1 MLEIRREYPSEP
13 QAASAARK
21 DVEQFAAQCGLEPQR
36 VFDVTV
42 AVGEAIAEAIRH
54 SRPSASFIRVDC
66 SYLKPRLTVTVWHY
80 GDDRNST
87 ESTER
92 GFEGTGVDEMGTL
105 LMETLMDDVL
115 VASEAD
121 DGARVVLQMKTS

>member
-1 MLEIRREYPSEP
+1 MLETRREYPSEP
-13 QAASAARK
+13 QAAHAARR
-21 DVEQFAAQCGLEPQR
+21 DVELFAAECGFGAQR

-42 AVGEAIAEAIRH
+42 AVGEAFAEAIRH

-66 SYLKPRLTVTVWHY
+66 SYLQPRLTVTVWHY
-80 GDDRNST
+80 GDDRNSA

-92 GFEGTGVDEMGTL
+92 GFEGTGVDKMGIL

-121 DGARVVLQMKTS
+121 DGARVVMQMKTA